1 MLLPITTLVRLE
13 QPRKAESSML
23 VTLSGMVTLDIL
35 VMYQN
40 ARGPI
45 SVTAIPLVM
54 SGTVTAPLRL
64 PRNLV
69 MVIVPLLVAK
79 LNWARAESAITTVN
93 RARQA
98 YVRME
103 RESQVFIDLS
113 ISESRFEIPHR

>member
-1 MLLPITTLVRLE
+1 
-13 QPRKAESSML
+13 ML
-23 VTLSGMVTLDIL
+23 VTLSGILTLDML

-40 ARGPI
+40 AFGPI
-45 SVTAIPLVM
+45 AVTAIPLVVP
-54 SGTVTAPLRL
+54 GTVTPPSRP
-64 PRNLV
+64 PRYLV

-103 RESQVFIDLS
+103 SESQVFIDLS
-113 ISESRFEIPHR
+113 ISESRFEIPRR